1 MNVTAEPKKLEDW
14 DDILSTI
21 REEKCILFV
30 GPESVMKSPG
40 VSYHE
45 ELINSPGFQDNQY
58 FKYIARDEMFLLSQN
73 FYRGKLVSRFKNYCQ
88 NNPFFDDTY
97 KKITAIPFHT
107 IIVVTRYPFLVQS
120 FENNNIQF
128 QHRWF
133 SKIFDKSKPEEEIE
147 TPSAEMPLVYNLF
160 GRFDVDESL
169 LLTHNDLFDYLTKL
183 LSENA
188 IPTKLKELVKSS
200 GQIIFL
206 GFKFEKWYV
215 QLLLRLFELHDLNA
229 QFERIS
235 IRSGDEQDIVNIC
248 ETDFKINFIDDN
260 TDSFI
265 NTLYD
270 KCVENGLAL
279 RKPATIDNSL
289 ENEFRT
295 LLENNHF
302 DEALKKLKELETK
315 YNLEDMVTQL
325 TGNWNSIKDNQKDGI
340 IDAQELMLDTNK
352 FRKQLQLAIDD
363 DLEQAKQ
370 NQS

>member
-1 MNVTAEPKKLEDW
+1 
-14 DDILSTI
+14 
-21 REEKCILFV
+21 
-30 GPESVMKSPG
+30 MK
-40 VSYHE
+40 
-45 ELINSPGFQDNQY
+45 
-58 FKYIARDEMFLLSQN
+58 
-73 FYRGKLVSRFKNYCQ
+73 
-88 NNPFFDDTY
+88 
-97 KKITAIPFHT
+97 
-107 IIVVTRYPFLVQS
+107 IIIY
-120 FENNNIQF
+120 EF

-147 TPSAEMPLVYNLF
+147 TPSAEIPLVYNLF
-160 GRFDVDESL
+160 GRFDIDESL

-183 LSENA
+183 FSENA

-235 IRSGDEQDIVNIC
+235 IRSGDEEDVVNIC

-265 NTLYD
+265 NTLYN
-270 KCVENGLAL
+270 KCVENGLTL
-279 RKPATIDNSL
+279 RKPMTTDESL
-289 ENEFRT
+289 QNQFNI

-302 DEALKKLKELETK
+302 DEALKKLKDLELK
-315 YNLEDMVTQL
+315 YNLEDRVTQL
-325 TGNWNSIKDNQKDGI
+325 TGNWNSIKENQKDGV
-340 IDAQELMLDTNK
+340 IDSQDYMLDMNQMQK
-352 FRKQLQLAIDD
+352 ANYRLAIDD

-370 NQS
+370 N